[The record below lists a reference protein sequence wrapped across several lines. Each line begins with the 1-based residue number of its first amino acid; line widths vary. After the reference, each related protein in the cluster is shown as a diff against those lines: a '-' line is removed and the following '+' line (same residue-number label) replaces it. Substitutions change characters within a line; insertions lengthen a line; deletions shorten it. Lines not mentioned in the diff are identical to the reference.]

1 MLAIILQII
10 FIVLFL
16 AFFVFF
22 LTQFF
27 NIFFRGYAPF
37 IATRRRV
44 MKRIISELDLP
55 AKAVVIELG
64 SGRAGFLRALR
75 KKYAQ
80 ATLIGVEYS
89 FLPLLISRIQN
100 SFSRARLILRKQNIF
115 KVDISQADMIYC
127 YLNDTTMEA
136 LEKKDNEGPLRR
148 ISYFRTHPYLNER
161 KAVINQEITGQIGF
175 KDYLNLTGNDY

>member
-1 MLAIILQII
+1 M
-10 FIVLFL
+10 FL

-22 LTQFF
+22 IVQFF

-44 MKRIISELDLP
+44 IKKIISELDLP

-75 KKYAQ
+75 KHYRK

-89 FLPLLISRIQN
+89 FLPLLLSRIQN
-100 SFSRARLILRKQNIF
+100 SFTRARLILRKQNIF

-136 LEKKDNEGPLRR
+136 LEKKFQNECKAGALVVSYQFRMLNTEPIKVIKENSNKDR
-148 ISYFRTHPYLNER
+148 IYFY
-161 KAVINQEITGQIGF
+161 QF
-175 KDYLNLTGNDY
+175 

>member
-1 MLAIILQII
+1 MLVIILQII

-22 LTQFF
+22 IVQFF

-37 IATRRRV
+37 IATRKRV
-44 MKRIISELDLP
+44 IKKIISELNIP

-75 KKYAQ
+75 KRYRE

-89 FLPLLISRIQN
+89 FLPLLLSRIQN
-100 SFSRARLILRKQNIF
+100 SFTQARLLLRKQNIF

-136 LEKKDNEGPLRR
+136 LEKKFQNECKAGALVVSYQFRMLNTEPIKVIKENSNKDR
-148 ISYFRTHPYLNER
+148 IYFY
-161 KAVINQEITGQIGF
+161 QF
-175 KDYLNLTGNDY
+175 

>member
-16 AFFVFF
+16 VFFVFF
-22 LTQFF
+22 IVQFF

-44 MKRIISELDLP
+44 IKNIISELDLP
-55 AKAVVIELG
+55 PKAVVIELG

-75 KKYAQ
+75 KKYQ
-80 ATLIGVEYS
+80 EATLIGIEYS
-89 FLPLLISRIQN
+89 FMPLLISRIQN
-100 SFSRARLILRKQNIF
+100 SFANARLILRKQNIF

-136 LEKKDNEGPLRR
+136 LEKKFQNECKPGALVVSYQFHLPNMKPMKEIKENKGRDR
-148 ISYFRTHPYLNER
+148 IYFYE
-161 KAVINQEITGQIGF
+161 F
-175 KDYLNLTGNDY
+175 